1 MKITKNKIAVVTGA
15 SKGIGLAMCIEFAKI
30 NYDLIICARDE
41 TFLKLA
47 IEKILFE
54 NPRTKIYDYLV
65 DVSDA
70 AQLKNF
76 IEKIKEKF
84 DTIDVLVNN
93 AGLYIAGNILDEQD
107 GALEKMLAT
116 NLISVYN
123 LTRGLLPLLK
133 NSFRAHIFNL
143 GSVAGT
149 RAYNNG
155 GSYSISKFALHG
167 FSQNLREELKP
178 FNIKVTTV
186 IPGATWSAS
195 WEGFEAPHERLMQA
209 DDIAKMMVATLH
221 LSNAAVVETIT
232 LRPQLGDL

>member
-1 MKITKNKIAVVTGA
+1 MEHEKNKIAVVTGA
-15 SKGIGLAMCIEFAKI
+15 SKGIGLATCIELAKT

-41 TFLKLA
+41 SYLKLA
-47 IEKILFE
+47 TEKILLE
-54 NPRTKIYDYLV
+54 NPNTKIYEYSV

-70 AQLKNF
+70 VQLEAF

-84 DTIDVLVNN
+84 DRINILVNN
-93 AGLYIAGNILDEQD
+93 AGLYLPGNITDEQH
-107 GALEKMLAT
+107 GSLEKMLAT

-123 LTRGLLPLLK
+123 LTRGLLPLIK
-133 NSFRAHIFNL
+133 KANHGHIFNL

-209 DDIAKMMVATLH
+209 DDIAKMMVATLT

>member
-1 MKITKNKIAVVTGA
+1 MKVIKNKLAVVTGA
-15 SKGIGLAMCIEFAKI
+15 SKGIGLATCIELAKA

-41 TFLKLA
+41 VFLKLA
-47 IEKILFE
+47 IEKIL
-54 NPRTKIYDYLV
+54 NANANTKIYEYAV
-65 DVSDA
+65 DVSNA
-70 AQLKNF
+70 EQLKGF
-76 IEKIKEKF
+76 IEKIKAKF
-84 DTIDVLVNN
+84 DSVDVLVNN
-93 AGLYIAGNILDEQD
+93 AGLFIPGNILDEQP

-123 LTRGLLPLLK
+123 LTRGLLPLIK
-133 NSFRAHIFNL
+133 NSSCGYIFNL

-167 FSQNLREELKP
+167 FSQNLREELKL

-209 DDIAKMMVATLH
+209 DDIAKMMIATLH